1 MSLIDRYLA
10 DSDPAPDVVD
20 PRIDDVLARM
30 SRAARDSTGPGR
42 HSRRRKIALPLVLVG
57 AVVLTGAAAAALSP
71 LWFYRDGE
79 QTAGDVVIS
88 IDYTTPQGAAAECT
102 YEVQFGGVSANGSDP
117 LPTNFDELIADL
129 STPGRWDHFKEQV
142 DSRVIT
148 TPGSRWV
155 AVAGDVFRE
164 QLPEEL
170 SALSMSVSSDC
181 MDMQP

>member
-1 MSLIDRYLA
+1 MSQLDRYLA
-10 DSDPAPDVVD
+10 DSDPAADVVD

-30 SRAARDSTGPGR
+30 SREARDSAKPRR
-42 HSRRRKIALPLVLVG
+42 HPRRRKVVFPFVLVG

-71 LWFYRDGE
+71 LWFYRDGAP
-79 QTAGDVVIS
+79 TAGDVVIS

-102 YEVQFGGVSANGSDP
+102 YAVQFGGVSANGSDP

-129 STPGRWDHFKEQV
+129 AAPGRWDRFKEEV
-142 DSRVIT
+142 DSRVIAA
-148 TPGSRWV
+148 PGSRWV
-155 AVAGDVFRE
+155 EVAGDVFRD

-181 MDMQP
+181 LDVQP